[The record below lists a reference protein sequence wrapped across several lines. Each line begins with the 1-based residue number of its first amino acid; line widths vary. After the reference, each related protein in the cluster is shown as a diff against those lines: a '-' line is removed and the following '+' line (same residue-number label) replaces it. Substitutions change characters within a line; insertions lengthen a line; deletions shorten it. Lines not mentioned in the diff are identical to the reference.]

1 MPVSIIAAVAKN
13 RAIGRDGKLPWRLPE
28 DLAFFKRVTMG
39 HPVIMGRKT
48 MQSIGKPLSGRKNI
62 VLSRDPGFNPDGWV
76 AARTVEEALKAAGDG
91 EVFVIG
97 GASVYGL
104 FFPLAARLYITRIE
118 ADFEGDVFFPDFDT
132 AEWRIVRSEPGI
144 VDVKNTISH
153 RFVVY
158 ERIHT

>member
-62 VLSRDPGFNPDGWV
+62 VT
-76 AARTVEEALKAAGDG
+76 ARTVEEALKAAGDG

-97 GASVYGL
+97 GASVYEL

-153 RFVVY
+153 RFVVF